1 MKSKAIKWLNEQ
13 IGEDTTKAELD
24 IIEFCKKAIRE
35 WKVEE
40 KNTEKEEYIV
50 ELFDKFYKVY
60 CRKGGR
66 EQAKKTWRK
75 KLVSLPTKEK
85 ILEKARK
92 IAMLYSQYAK
102 EYEGKDKQY
111 VPMCSSW
118 LNANVP
124 DKGE

>member
-1 MKSKAIKWLNEQ
+1 MKSKAIKWLNEK

-60 CRKGGR
+60 YRKGGR

>member
-1 MKSKAIKWLNEQ
+1 MKVKVIKWLNDK
-13 IGEDTTKAELD
+13 ITDDITKGELD
-24 IIEFCKKAIRE
+24 IIEFCKKCVRE
-35 WKVEE
+35 YKVEARDA
-40 KNTEKEEYIV
+40 EKEEYIG
-50 ELFDKFYKVY
+50 ELFEKFYKVY

-92 IAMLYSQYAK
+92 IALLYSKYAK
-102 EYEGKDKQY
+102 EYEDKDKQY

>member
-24 IIEFCKKAIRE
+24 IIEFCKKAIRD